1 MKLSVIIPA
10 YNEEKNLESG
20 SLKQVNEYLKKQS
33 YDYEVLIVDDG
44 STDKTVEIVQNQI
57 EGFKNFKLI
66 KTPHG
71 GKALTVIRGM
81 EEAKGE
87 ISLFTDTDQS
97 TPIKEIEK
105 FLPKFEGGFNI
116 VIGSRSGRKGSTFIR
131 KFVSLG
137 FAVVRLVILGMPF
150 KDTQCGFKAFDKK
163 SRQELFPRV
172 KERWAASSTD
182 RATVNAG
189 FDVELLFLAKKRGY
203 KIAEVPVEWHHAPS
217 ERVHAVR
224 DALETIRDLL
234 RVRFNAW
241 SGEYN

>member
-105 FLPKFEGGFNI
+105 FLPKFEG
-116 VIGSRSGRKGSTFIR
+116 V
-131 KFVSLG
+131 L
-137 FAVVRLVILGMPF
+137 IL
-150 KDTQCGFKAFDKK
+150 
-163 SRQELFPRV
+163 
-172 KERWAASSTD
+172 
-182 RATVNAG
+182 
-189 FDVELLFLAKKRGY
+189 
-203 KIAEVPVEWHHAPS
+203 
-217 ERVHAVR
+217 
-224 DALETIRDLL
+224 
-234 RVRFNAW
+234 
-241 SGEYN
+241 